1 MNQKCTA
8 SEFCNIKKQ
17 VLQSVD
23 FSRKGSIDDAILNL
37 VEEINDREEFFT
49 TSSCSGRVIL
59 YCESSQKQK
68 HLCQWLFVS
77 HDPITEEALIK
88 ELDPLRGDIILKF
101 EPLILHVQCFSLD
114 YAKKLHTCA
123 LESGFRNSGI
133 TLGKHKKITLAVRS
147 CLQLEVPISDAG
159 KLLVSDEYVRFLTK
173 KINEKMDEN
182 RKRTKIFF
190 EKFQCMFSR

>member
-114 YAKKLHTCA
+114 YAKKL
-123 LESGFRNSGI
+123 
-133 TLGKHKKITLAVRS
+133 
-147 CLQLEVPISDAG
+147 
-159 KLLVSDEYVRFLTK
+159 YVRFLTK